1 MTFAWSGVFPAVT
14 TKFKDDESLD
24 FAAMERHFQFQLDA
38 GVHGLIVVGSLGE
51 NGVLTF
57 DEKLEILKTA
67 LAVADGRVPVLAT
80 IAETTT
86 RAARAFAEQGAA
98 LGADGFMVLPGMRYT
113 ADDREVETHL
123 RAVADASDR
132 PIMLYNNPVTYGMDL
147 PPEML
152 LRLADEPKFVAVKES
167 SDDVR
172 RVTDIINL
180 CGDRYRLFCGV
191 DNLAMESLL
200 MGSHG
205 WVAGLVC
212 AFPHETVAVYNAVCE
227 GNLEEARRIYRWF
240 MPLLHL
246 DVHTKLVQNIKLAE
260 TLVGVG
266 TEHVRAPRLPLTG
279 REREAVTAT
288 INAALAARPLPVGV

>member
-191 DNLAMESLL
+191 DNLALESLL

-212 AFPHETVAVYNAVCE
+212 AFPHETVAIYNAVLE
-227 GNLEEARRIYRWF
+227 GNLDEARRIYRWF